1 MKIKKF
7 ASIVLAVSV
16 SAALLFSLVGCQEAQ
31 TTTVT
36 NTTTK
41 TTTQV
46 STITNNS
53 TLTET
58 ITQTSTV
65 INTTTQTATVTET
78 TTVEPTT
85 RSFTDSL
92 GRTVEIPVNI
102 TKVALSGPLTQ
113 IVLFALC
120 PDKLVGL
127 ANAFDTSAEE
137 FIDPEYYNLPILG
150 QLYGGKGT
158 LNLEEIAATG
168 AEIIIDVGEQKD
180 NMAEDLDTIQGQ
192 LGIPFVHIDGYT
204 AEMGDCYRMLGE
216 LLGMEEEAEVIADY
230 CDEVYANTLAIVEA
244 VGEGNK
250 VKMLYCTGDTGLN
263 VIAMGS
269 YHAEIIDLLCDNL
282 AVVDNPSSKGT
293 GNEVDLEQ
301 IMLWDP
307 DVIIFSTNSIYSTV
321 GENAD
326 WSTITAIANG
336 DYYEVPYGPYNW
348 MGFPPSVQR
357 YLGMIWLAQLLYP
370 DVAQYDVYAEV
381 SEYFNLFYHCDIT
394 QEQYDRLVAN
404 SLGKQV

>member
-1 MKIKKF
+1 MKLRKTV
-7 ASIVLAVSV
+7 SIMLAIAL
-16 SAALLFSLVGCQEAQ
+16 SAALIFSLAGCKEAE
-31 TTTVT
+31 TTTVIK
-36 NTTTK
+36 NTTK
-41 TTTQV
+41 TTTQF
-46 STITNNS
+46 STVTNNS
-53 TLTET
+53 TVTE
-58 ITQTSTV
+58 
-65 INTTTQTATVTET
+65 TVTET
-78 TTVEPTT
+78 GTVTDTVTETVTAEPTS
-85 RSFTDSL
+85 RNFTDSL
-92 GRTVEIPVNI
+92 GRTVEIPIDI

-127 ANAFDTSAEE
+127 ATAFDASAEE
-137 FIDPEYYNLPILG
+137 FFNPKYYNLPILG
-150 QLYGGKGT
+150 QFYGGKGT

-180 NMAEDLDTIQGQ
+180 NMTEDLDTLQGQ
-192 LGIPFVHIDGYT
+192 LGIPFVHIDAYT
-204 AEMGDCYRMLGE
+204 DGMGDCYRMLGD

-230 CDEVYANTLAIVEA
+230 CDEVYANTLAIVDA
-244 VGEGNK
+244 VGENK
-250 VKMLYCTGDTGLN
+250 VKMLYCTGDAGLN
-263 VIAMGS
+263 VIAQGS

-282 AVVDNPSSKGT
+282 AVIENPSSKGT

-307 DVIIFSTNSIYSTV
+307 DVIIFSNNSIFSTV
-321 GENAD
+321 GDNPD
-326 WSTITAIANG
+326 WATVTAIANG

-357 YLGMIWLAQLLYP
+357 YMGMIWMAQLLYP

-394 QEQYDRLVAN
+394 QEQFDALVAN
-404 SLGKQV
+404 SLGMQTS

>member
-92 GRTVEIPVNI
+92 GRTIEIPVNI

-180 NMAEDLDTIQGQ
+180 NMAEDLDTIQEQ

-204 AEMGDCYRMLGE
+204 AGMGDCYRMLGE